1 MNSKIGSEVHK
12 LEKIIMQ
19 KKGGQEA
26 EKDLESAGEEDNGQG
41 ADNKRVKS

>member
-19 KKGGQEA
+19 KKGGQGA
-26 EKDLESAGEEDNGQG
+26 EEGQESTEEVDDDQG
-41 ADNKRVKS
+41 ADKKRLK

>member
-19 KKGGQEA
+19 KKGGQGA
-26 EKDLESAGEEDNGQG
+26 EEDQVTGGEDEEDQG
-41 ADNKRVKS
+41 ADNKRVK

>member
-19 KKGGQEA
+19 KKGGPGA
-26 EKDLESAGEEDNGQG
+26 EEDRESAGEEDDVQS
-41 ADNKRVKS
+41 ADNKRIKS